1 MSPTDAAGG
10 GDETIHSAA
19 TLEFRQATKRYPG
32 QDEPAVDALSLEVP
46 AGEICV
52 LVGPSGCGKTTA
64 MRMVNRMID
73 ITEGD
78 ILLDG
83 KSVRERPP
91 AALRREIGYA
101 IQQIG
106 LFPHQTIAENIGT
119 VPRLLGWPKERIRS
133 RVDEL
138 LELVS
143 LDPHETRDRYP
154 AQLSGGQRQRVGVA
168 RALAVD
174 PPLML
179 MDEPFGAID
188 PINRERLQNEFLRL
202 QREIRKTIVFV
213 THDIDE
219 AIKMG
224 DRIAVLQTGGRLAQ
238 YAPPAELL
246 MYPAGKFVEDFV
258 GADRALK
265 RLALQRVRDID
276 LWKVAQIR
284 VGEPV
289 SEARAKLRDADI
301 SIALLVDEGGR
312 PTGWLSD
319 EGLAGERVKET
330 LRSRAEPVIDL
341 DDVLR
346 DALANLLVAE
356 TRYAPVV
363 DAEGR
368 VVGVLSLEVIGHFL
382 QEAPAESRTGAELVE
397 EPE

>member
-1 MSPTDAAGG
+1 
-10 GDETIHSAA
+10 
-19 TLEFRQATKRYPG
+19 
-32 QDEPAVDALSLEVP
+32 VDGLSLEVP

-64 MRMVNRMID
+64 MRMVNRMTE
-73 ITEGD
+73 ITSGD

-83 KSVRERPP
+83 RSVRDRRP
-91 AALRREIGYA
+91 AELRREIGYA

-106 LFPHQTIAENIGT
+106 LFPHLSVAGNIAT
-119 VPRLLGWPKERIRS
+119 VPRLLGWPKERIRA

-202 QREIRKTIVFV
+202 QREIRKTVVFV

-224 DRIAVLQTGGRLAQ
+224 DRIAVMRKGGKLAQ

-246 MYPAGKFVEDFV
+246 MYPEGRFVEDFV

-265 RLALQRVRDID
+265 RLALQRVRDVD
-276 LWKVAQIR
+276 LWRAPLVR

-289 SEARAKLRDADI
+289 AEARAKLSDGEVPI
-301 SIALLVDEGGR
+301 PLLVDGDGR
-312 PTGWLSD
+312 PLGWLSD
-319 EGLAGERVKET
+319 KGMHGERVERQ
-330 LRSRAEPVIDL
+330 LRSGPEPLLEL

-346 DALANLLVAE
+346 DALSDLLQEEA
-356 TRYAPVV
+356 RYGPVV
-363 DAEGR
+363 DHRGR
-368 VVGVLSLEVIGHFL
+368 VSGVLSIEILSHAL
-382 QEAPAESRTGAELVE
+382 RTDPEDVPSGADAAA
-397 EPE
+397 

>member
-1 MSPTDAAGG
+1 
-10 GDETIHSAA
+10 
-19 TLEFRQATKRYPG
+19 
-32 QDEPAVDALSLEVP
+32 
-46 AGEICV
+46 
-52 LVGPSGCGKTTA
+52 
-64 MRMVNRMID
+64 MID

-83 KSVRERPP
+83 RSVRERRP
-91 AALRREIGYA
+91 AELRREIGYV

-106 LFPHQTIAENIGT
+106 LFPHLKVGDNVAT
-119 VPRLLGWPKERIRS
+119 VPRLLGWDKERIGA

-143 LDPHETRDRYP
+143 LDPGETRDRYP

-168 RALAVD
+168 RALAAD

-202 QREIRKTIVFV
+202 QAEIRKTVVFV

-224 DRIAVLQTGGRLAQ
+224 DKIAIMKTGGRLAQ

-246 MYPAGKFVEDFV
+246 MYPADRFVEDFV

-265 RLALQRVRDID
+265 RLGLQRVKDID
-276 LWKVAQIR
+276 LWKAPLVR

-289 SEARAKLRDADI
+289 SQAKAKRDD
-301 SIALLVDEGGR
+301 SDLPYPLLVDADGK
-312 PTGWLSD
+312 PLGWLS
-319 EGLAGERVKET
+319 EKGLLGGRVEQE
-330 LRSRAEPVIDL
+330 LRSGPDPIVEL

-346 DALANLLVAE
+346 DALSDLLQHE
-356 TRYAPVV
+356 TQYGPVV
-363 DAEGR
+363 DAQGR
-368 VVGVLSLEVIGHFL
+368 VAGVLSVEVIGHAL
-382 QEAPAESRTGAELVE
+382 KATPEDVPSGADAAFAS
-397 EPE
+397 

>member
-1 MSPTDAAGG
+1 VNSSDSAQPPGPSPRPT
-10 GDETIHSAA
+10 AA
-19 TLEFRQATKRYPG
+19 TLEFRNATKRYPG
-32 QDEPAVDALSLEVP
+32 QTEPAVDGLSLEVP

-73 ITEGD
+73 ITDGD

-83 KSVRERPP
+83 RSVKDRRP
-91 AALRREIGYA
+91 AELRRQIGYA

-106 LFPHQTIAENIGT
+106 LFPHLSVADNIAT
-119 VPRLLGWPKERIRS
+119 VPRLLGWPKERIRA
-133 RVDEL
+133 RIDEL

-154 AQLSGGQRQRVGVA
+154 GQLSGGQRQRVGVA

-202 QREIRKTIVFV
+202 QREIRKTVVFV

-224 DRIAVLQTGGRLAQ
+224 DRIAIMQKGGKLAQ

-246 MYPAGKFVEDFV
+246 MYPSGRFVEDFV

-265 RLALQRVRDID
+265 RLALQRVRDVD
-276 LWKVAQIR
+276 LWKAPLVR

-289 SEARAKLRDADI
+289 ATARAKAAD
-301 SIALLVDEGGR
+301 SEVPYPLLVDGDGR
-312 PTGWLSD
+312 PLGWLS
-319 EGLAGERVKET
+319 ERGLAGERVERE
-330 LRSRAEPVIDL
+330 LRSGPEPLL
-341 DDVLR
+341 DMDAVLR
-346 DALANLLVAE
+346 DALSDLLQEEAQ
-356 TRYAPVV
+356 YGPVV
-363 DAEGR
+363 DHRGQI
-368 VVGVLSLEVIGHFL
+368 VGVLSIEMLAHAL
-382 QEAPAESRTGAELVE
+382 RTDPEQVLSGADAAA
-397 EPE
+397 